1 MILLVA
7 YEYVKI
13 PLQSRTEIV
22 TLVDA
27 HIHLTDAEFSPYI
40 YSVITTLKAMK
51 FRACSVSVD
60 NQTSL
65 ASLDLLVDPELHNTV
80 YTFIGIH
87 PRSADHEDVVAFE
100 QILSTHI
107 QSVDGIGEIGLDRSY
122 TENGFSSY
130 HKQKEVFECMLRL
143 AEKYRKPISVH
154 SRKSL
159 DEILQ
164 DISSYNIDA
173 VLMHWFSGNKRQL
186 NACMDRGYYVSYGPA
201 LLYSED
207 KKAMVRNTHQGSIL
221 IETDGPNRYSHC
233 FGNYPALP
241 SSFLVSVAKSV
252 SEVLLMPYDEI
263 VEMLSLNWS
272 HFIKRKL

>member
-1 MILLVA
+1 M
-7 YEYVKI
+7 
-13 PLQSRTEIV
+13 

-27 HIHLTDAEFSPYI
+27 HIHLTDAEFLHSI
-40 YSVITTLKAMK
+40 NSVIVTLKAMK
-51 FRACSVSVD
+51 IKVCSVCVD
-60 NQTSL
+60 NRTSL
-65 ASLDLLVDPELHNTV
+65 FSIDLLSDPTLRSSV
-80 YTFIGIH
+80 FVFIGIH
-87 PRSADHEDVVAFE
+87 PRSADYEDVIEFE
-100 QILSTHI
+100 RILSNHI

-130 HKQKEVFECMLRL
+130 RKQTEVFESMLRL
-143 AEKYRKPISVH
+143 AEQYHKPVSVH
-154 SRKSL
+154 SRKSI

-164 DISSYNIDA
+164 VISSYNIVA

-186 NACMDRGYYVSYGPA
+186 NACMDRGYYVSYGPP

-207 KKAMVRNTHQGSIL
+207 KRALLRKTHRSNIL

-252 SEVLLMPYDEI
+252 SEVLLMPYDET

-272 HFIKRKL
+272 HFISRKL